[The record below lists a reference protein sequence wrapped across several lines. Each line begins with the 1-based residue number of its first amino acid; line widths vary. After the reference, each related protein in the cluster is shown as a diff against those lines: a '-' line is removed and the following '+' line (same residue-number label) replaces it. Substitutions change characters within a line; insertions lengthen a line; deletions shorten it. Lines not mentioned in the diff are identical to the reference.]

1 MNGGNTKGGGG
12 EMGKKRETNGGE
24 NGSDENRMEGPLPRR
39 HSRQLGAVGVDPVPV
54 ELAASRVDV
63 DVARAQPPFT
73 LPGEADEPEEDDDGE
88 GEVRLEEARGVV
100 VAAPR
105 WADGDVE
112 LV

>member
-1 MNGGNTKGGGG
+1 
-12 EMGKKRETNGGE
+12 MGKKRETNGGE

-63 DVARAQPPFT
+63 DVARAQPPFA

-100 VAAPR
+100 VAASW

-112 LV
+112 LLSPAS

>member
-1 MNGGNTKGGGG
+1 MA
-12 EMGKKRETNGGE
+12 GKTRDQRRE
-24 NGSDENRMEGPLPRR
+24 SDENRMESPLPRR
-39 HSRQLGAVGVDPVPV
+39 HGGQLGAVGVDPVPV

-63 DVARAQPPFT
+63 DVARAQPPFA

-100 VAAPR
+100 VAASW

-112 LV
+112 LLSQSVS